1 MRESVIRC
9 ILFVPLV
16 VVFAAQNE
24 CALYVFNNKLRLVC
38 VVAAPAHTRPR
49 AQAALAGA
57 SQRVVVAAL
66 LHDVG
71 WKLARAD
78 PTAEAAMTS
87 GAAAAVSEEA
97 PEADCLA
104 AKLGILSHCGIFGG
118 DGGEAGEGEAKSAA
132 SEEQLRA
139 QHDVIGGCWLRM
151 RGFHEDVAHVT
162 EGHVLAKRYLCLK
175 EPT

>member
-1 MRESVIRC
+1 M
-9 ILFVPLV
+9 
-16 VVFAAQNE
+16 
-24 CALYVFNNKLRLVC
+24 
-38 VVAAPAHTRPR
+38 HG
-49 AQAALAGA
+49 QAALAGA

-104 AKLGILSHCGIFGG
+104 AKLGILSHCGIFRKDDG
-118 DGGEAGEGEAKSAA
+118 DGNGNDEAKSAA
-132 SEEQLRA
+132 PGEEQLRA

-162 EGHVLAKRYLCLK
+162 EGHVLAKRYLCHK
-175 EPT
+175 EPSCVNR